1 MLGAFIVEIFIA
13 PAIIQ
18 VAATLFGSY
27 NMIQFTG
34 AYACFLLYALI
45 WFISSLLIRCDAPWN
60 LYINCMYLVCGNPML
75 GPLSY
80 EYWPGGVLLLSL
92 NAF

>member
-1 MLGAFIVEIFIA
+1 MAAFKNQSQKSYRSFLMLGAFIVEIFMA

-27 NMIQFTG
+27 NTIQFTG

-45 WFISSLLIRCDAPWN
+45 WFMSSFLFDVMPRGTCI
-60 LYINCMYLVCGNPML
+60 
-75 GPLSY
+75 
-80 EYWPGGVLLLSL
+80 
-92 NAF
+92 